1 MEVDEN
7 NRRIPNGVIRSSN
20 IKNILWLEKGKAKR
34 IPVADWLKLAEEKDM
49 WNLD

>member
-20 IKNILWLEKGKAKR
+20 IKNILWLEKGKAKK
-34 IPVADWLKLAEEKDM
+34 IPTADFLKLAEEKDM
-49 WNLD
+49 FGLE